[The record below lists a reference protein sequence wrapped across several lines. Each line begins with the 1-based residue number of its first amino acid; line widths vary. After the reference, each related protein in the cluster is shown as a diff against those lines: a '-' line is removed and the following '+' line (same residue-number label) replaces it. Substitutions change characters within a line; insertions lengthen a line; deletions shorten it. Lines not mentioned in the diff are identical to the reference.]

1 MVTVSLK
8 LLPSK
13 QFLLGYDHSIQ
24 NHYGDEGTLTVHDI
38 NLGILVMILNIQIL
52 RVQD

>member
-1 MVTVSLK
+1 MITVSLK

-24 NHYGDEGTLTVHDI
+24 NHHADQGTLTVHDI
-38 NLGILVMILNIQIL
+38 NLGILIMILNIQIL
-52 RVQD
+52 SLQD